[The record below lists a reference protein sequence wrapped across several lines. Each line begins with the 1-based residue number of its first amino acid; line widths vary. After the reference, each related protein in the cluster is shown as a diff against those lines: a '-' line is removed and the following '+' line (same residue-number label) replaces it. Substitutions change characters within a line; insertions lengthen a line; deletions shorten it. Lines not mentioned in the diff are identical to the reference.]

1 MTCVDLAKKKRKW
14 PLCGAVLTIA
24 GPELGCGDVD
34 VTGDPPMRFITYVPA
49 LLVIGSL
56 AIAGGMPRV
65 DLDRPGA
72 LDRLK
77 LQQPRQYQ
85 AVIAVLIASKRV
97 PCAGNDIE
105 VLKTRFNV
113 RDLECGMILSTSYPA
128 LRHVSFELD
137 GAAYV
142 ATVALEDTTT
152 AQPAE
157 SIGLIEDSAAH

>member
-1 MTCVDLAKKKRKW
+1 
-14 PLCGAVLTIA
+14 
-24 GPELGCGDVD
+24 
-34 VTGDPPMRFITYVPA
+34 MRFVAYVPT

-56 AIAGGMPRV
+56 AVANGTPRV

-72 LDRLK
+72 LDQLK
-77 LQQPRQYQ
+77 LQHPRRYQ
-85 AVIAVLIASKRV
+85 AVIAVLIASEQA

-113 RDLECGMILSTSYPA
+113 RDLECGMILFTSYPA

-137 GAAYV
+137 GAVYV
-142 ATVALEDTTT
+142 ATVALEDNTT

-157 SIGLIEDSAAH
+157 SLVLTEHSADR